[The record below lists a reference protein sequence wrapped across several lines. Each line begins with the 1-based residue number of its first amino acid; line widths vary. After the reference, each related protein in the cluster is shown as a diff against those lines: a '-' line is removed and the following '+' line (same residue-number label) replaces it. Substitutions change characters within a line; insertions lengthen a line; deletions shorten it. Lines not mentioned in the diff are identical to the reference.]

1 MTTHNPAGRAALRVY
16 DAINCRDL
24 TCLDELVTD
33 DFVDHGSPFPLPPG
47 PEGYRQILGFVTE
60 VLQIRY
66 EIEDVIESDD
76 RIVIRATA
84 HGVGVDAVHGSG
96 AAGKPYSMITAHI
109 FRTEGDRLVEHWG
122 IRDEYGA
129 RIQLGTVAPPD
140 PAAFDA
146 SGAART

>member
-1 MTTHNPAGRAALRVY
+1 MPSTNAARRAALRVY
-16 DAINCRDL
+16 DAINSRDL
-24 TCLDELVTD
+24 SSLDELVTD

-66 EIEDVIESDD
+66 EIEDVIESED
-76 RIVIRATA
+76 RIVLRAVA

-96 AAGKPYSMITAHI
+96 AAGKTYSMITAHI
-109 FRTEGDRLVEHWG
+109 FRTEGDRLAEHWG

-129 RIQLGTVAPPD
+129 RVQLGTVTPPD
-140 PAAFDA
+140 PAGFEA
-146 SGAART
+146 SKAE